1 MTGAA
6 ALVKPLSPGAAPSAF
21 LPRGACL
28 RRFPAWRE
36 VIYFTNFGGSR
47 FAFLWL
53 CCEKK
58 EKVRTHL
65 EPLRKTLWEDRME
78 TSGGKLLATLAAAGF
93 LAAFGVLAVLFSNA
107 PPPFSLPQATQT
119 AQPAA
124 SSAPLPPPRVA
135 QASSAP
141 APSAPAPSESEK
153 PAPLKSSLPLGISPQ
168 IYSIAVPPGREPS
181 APLVALGEKL
191 FNDKRLSVDDTVAC
205 ATCHDPAKGFVDH
218 RDNKPT
224 SAGVQDQHGQRNAPT
239 VLNAMFQAS
248 QFWDGRAPTLEDQ
261 AKLPILNPVEMA
273 QKSPA
278 DVVAKVAKIPEYSE
292 AFKALFGHD
301 LTYDDIAAA
310 IAAFERIQYSGNSPF
325 DRFLAGD
332 PQAISEQAK
341 RGWALFQG
349 KGRCSNCHAFNSI
362 SPLFSDQKFHNIGI
376 AAHKQNF
383 AELARK
389 ALAILKTGDVQ
400 QIDEL
405 ALQTEYSELGRFLV
419 TKNPGDIGAFK
430 SETLRNIGITAP
442 YMHDGSLATLWDVM
456 DHYNKGG
463 VPNPFL
469 DGGMQRLALSEA
481 EIDDMVAFLF
491 TLTDDRF
498 ADFNKAEMERQT
510 ALKNNRPQ
518 RETDV
523 AEGRKGELG
532 DAPVNPDLRNP
543 ATIGVF

>member
-1 MTGAA
+1 MQLIAAGKMVHLAPTRITAHVRARTGRPFN
-6 ALVKPLSPGAAPSAF
+6 ALDNP
-21 LPRGACL
+21 L
-28 RRFPAWRE
+28 RRLRDP
-36 VIYFTNFGGSR
+36 GS
-47 FAFLWL
+47 
-53 CCEKK
+53 
-58 EKVRTHL
+58 H
-65 EPLRKTLWEDRME
+65 TL
-78 TSGGKLLATLAAAGF
+78 T
-93 LAAFGVLAVLFSNA
+93 
-107 PPPFSLPQATQT
+107 
-119 AQPAA
+119 
-124 SSAPLPPPRVA
+124 
-135 QASSAP
+135 
-141 APSAPAPSESEK
+141 
-153 PAPLKSSLPLGISPQ
+153 APLKPAGRAMTRLLPPSIRTDISRDANRHREQAHDVSMSLSSV
-168 IYSIAVPPGREPS
+168 YREVRQVRITSAGQEKQAHNRTAPS

-469 DGGMQRLALSEA
+469 DGGMQRLAL
-481 EIDDMVAFLF
+481 
-491 TLTDDRF
+491 
-498 ADFNKAEMERQT
+498 
-510 ALKNNRPQ
+510 
-518 RETDV
+518 
-523 AEGRKGELG
+523 
-532 DAPVNPDLRNP
+532 
-543 ATIGVF
+543 